1 MCLRARARK
10 VLTSVRKGLLAIL
23 SPVPEG
29 SDGKLMLEA
38 PPAASRSP
46 REPVARREIFSL
58 IMRCGASGSE
68 AAHVRRYRNGE
79 RALQGAGFSRGL
91 PATQERGPEGR
102 RAGN

>member
-29 SDGKLMLEA
+29 SDGKLMLES

-46 REPVARREIFSL
+46 REPVARRGIFSV
-58 IMRCGASGSE
+58 IIRSGASGSE
-68 AAHVRRYRNGE
+68 GAHVRRYGNAE
-79 RALQGAGFSRGL
+79 RATQGTGPGRGL
-91 PATQERGPEGR
+91 QETHARRPEG
-102 RAGN
+102 A